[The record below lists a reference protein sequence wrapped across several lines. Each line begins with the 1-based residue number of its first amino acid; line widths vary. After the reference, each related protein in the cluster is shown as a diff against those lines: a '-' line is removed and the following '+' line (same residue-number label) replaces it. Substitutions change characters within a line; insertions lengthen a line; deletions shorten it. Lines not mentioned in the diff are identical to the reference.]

1 MDRSVPKSLST
12 RLVDRR
18 RLLAMAGL
26 PVLLAGC
33 GGTAGT
39 SALTRGGHSASD
51 VRVSTY
57 LTPSYEDLYPGIQMF
72 VDAAAKAK
80 GVSVD
85 LYDSGALLNA
95 EQTIPG
101 LLQGVADVVVQT
113 SSYVSTSYPIL
124 GVYELPFVNEGF
136 EQIRKALAYD
146 SPLSRL
152 INENLRPRGLF
163 SLGAMPTTQEWLFTV
178 DRPIEKP
185 EDVRGLRIRTAGHV
199 EGQTIRALGG
209 SPVSLSSAELYEA
222 LERGTIDGMVSYM
235 GTVISRDLQNV
246 LKYGTEAH
254 FGDYSVDPYANVH
267 WYDSL
272 PATTREALQAGGKA
286 IAEDGTAH
294 EVSIHENEYRSR
306 IEDSGVEIITLDDAQ
321 TERFR
326 QATQPVLQW
335 WKDMV
340 GDSEL
345 ADRALKM
352 VRSA

>member
-1 MDRSVPKSLST
+1 MGRSTPKNLSDRLI
-12 RLVDRR
+12 DRR
-18 RLLAMAGL
+18 SLLAMAGL

-33 GGTAGT
+33 GTAGT
-39 SALTRGGHSASD
+39 TSLTRGGHSVSD

-72 VDAAAKAK
+72 VDTTAKGR

-136 EQIRKALAYD
+136 EQIRSALAYD
-146 SPLSRL
+146 GALSQL
-152 INENLRPRGLF
+152 INEELRPRGLIRLG
-163 SLGAMPTTQEWLFTV
+163 SLPTTPEWLFTV

-199 EGQTIRALGG
+199 EGETIRALGG

-246 LKYGTEAH
+246 LKFGTEAH
-254 FGDYSVDPYANVH
+254 FGDYSVDAYANVH

-272 PATTREALQAGGKA
+272 PAITREALQAGGKA
-286 IAEDGTAH
+286 LSVKGTAH
-294 EVSIHENEYRSR
+294 EVSIHENEYRGR
-306 IEDSGVEIITLDDAQ
+306 IEDSGVEIITLDSSQ
-321 TERFR
+321 TKSFR
-326 QATQPVLQW
+326 QATTPVLQW
-335 WKDMV
+335 WKDKV
-340 GDSEL
+340 GDTEL

>member
-1 MDRSVPKSLST
+1 MDRLTTSPQNPRPVS
-12 RLVDRR
+12 RR
-18 RLLAMAGL
+18 GVLAMASL
-26 PVLLAGC
+26 PLLLAGC

-39 SALTRGGHSASD
+39 TSLTRGGHSASD

-72 VDAAAKAK
+72 VDTAAEAK

-85 LYDSGALLNA
+85 LYDSGALLSA

-124 GVYELPFVNEGF
+124 GVCELPFVNEGF
-136 EQIRKALAYD
+136 EQIHRALAFD
-146 SPLSRL
+146 GSLSHL
-152 INENLRPRGLF
+152 INESLRPRGLI
-163 SLGAMPTTQEWLFTV
+163 SLGSMPTTPEWLFTV

-246 LKYGTEAH
+246 LKFGTEAH

-272 PATTREALQAGGKA
+272 PATTQEALLDGGQA

-294 EVSIHENEYRSR
+294 EVSIHENEYRGR
-306 IEDSGVEIITLDDAQ
+306 IEDSGVEIIT
-321 TERFR
+321 
-326 QATQPVLQW
+326 P
-335 WKDMV
+335 
-340 GDSEL
+340 
-345 ADRALKM
+345 
-352 VRSA
+352 